1 METVIF
7 IVIMVITVLL
17 GRYAIAEGQR
27 KEQQKKFYR
36 NLENFDKKK
45 RYVGGIPEDFP
56 KEKLQAFYD
65 NHKGE
70 KLVRKNGKL

>member
-17 GRYAIAEGQR
+17 GRYAITEGQR

-45 RYVGGIPEDFP
+45 
-56 KEKLQAFYD
+56 K
-65 NHKGE
+65 
-70 KLVRKNGKL
+70 

>member
-45 RYVGGIPEDFP
+45 
-56 KEKLQAFYD
+56 K
-65 NHKGE
+65 
-70 KLVRKNGKL
+70 

>member
-1 METVIF
+1 MEVLILISIIT
-7 IVIMVITVLL
+7 ITVLL

-45 RYVGGIPEDFP
+45 
-56 KEKLQAFYD
+56 K
-65 NHKGE
+65 
-70 KLVRKNGKL
+70 